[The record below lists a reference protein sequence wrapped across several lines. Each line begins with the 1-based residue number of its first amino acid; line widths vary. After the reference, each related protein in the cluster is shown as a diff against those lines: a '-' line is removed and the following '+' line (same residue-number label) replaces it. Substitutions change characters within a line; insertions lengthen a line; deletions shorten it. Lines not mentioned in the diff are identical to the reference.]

1 MKTTIKFQK
10 AGDAALKFAW
20 QNSEPRNYGL
30 KRHWIKLTHFFVA
43 MTLLSISS
51 ILPAKE
57 LDSVNFV
64 LLQKQAIFANAAY
77 QSKAQV
83 RALVEAGDYKLT
95 FYQTIPDIQIAFFLA
110 TNESTQIQ
118 VISIRG
124 TSNIEN
130 AMVDIYL
137 QLVDDQKTG
146 LRLHH
151 GFSLA
156 AKKVYAQLKPLLKP
170 GYKIHTTGHSLGGA
184 AALILAMY
192 LDADQFNIE
201 QVTTFGQPKVTN
213 IAGAAKIQH
222 LNVIRVVTPFDLVP
236 LVPLFDPLDINNLD
250 VYWHAGIE
258 VILLTDDQYAIL
270 EGMDSM
276 LRAGKFTQKPLNE
289 ENLKHHQMTLYLE
302 KLKAKSKS
310 AQLIP
315 YQNNFN
321 LFNLFG
327 GD

>member
-1 MKTTIKFQK
+1 MKTIIKLQQ
-10 AGDAALKFAW
+10 GRDVALKLAW
-20 QNSEPRNYGL
+20 ANLKPGNCRL
-30 KRHWIKLTHFFVA
+30 KRHGLKLTNFFVA
-43 MTLLSISS
+43 IMLLSISS
-51 ILPAKE
+51 ISPAKE
-57 LDSVNFV
+57 LESVNFA
-64 LLQKQAIFANAAY
+64 LLQEQAIFANAAY
-77 QSKAQV
+77 QPKDQV
-83 RALVEAGDYKLT
+83 RALVEARNYTLT
-95 FYQTIPDIQIAFFLA
+95 FYQTIADIQIAFFLA
-110 TNESTQIQ
+110 TNESSKTQ

-124 TSNIEN
+124 TSNVEN

-137 QLVDDQKTG
+137 QLVNDKKTG

-156 AKKVYAQLKPLLKP
+156 ARKVYAELKPLLKP
-170 GYKIHTTGHSLGGA
+170 GYKINTTGHSLGGA
-184 AALILAMY
+184 VALILAMY

-213 IAGAAKIQH
+213 IAGAGKIQH

-258 VILLTDDQYAIL
+258 VVLLTDDQYTML
-270 EGMDSM
+270 EGLDSM
-276 LRAGKFTQKPLNE
+276 LRASKFTQKPLNE

-310 AQLIP
+310 ARLIP

-327 GD
+327 SD